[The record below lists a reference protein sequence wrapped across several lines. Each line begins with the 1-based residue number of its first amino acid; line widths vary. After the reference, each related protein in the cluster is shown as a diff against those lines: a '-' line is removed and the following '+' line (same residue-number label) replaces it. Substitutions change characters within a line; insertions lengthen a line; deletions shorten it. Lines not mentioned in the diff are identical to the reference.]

1 MRIGIVCPY
10 SLTLP
15 GGVQM
20 QVLGLA
26 RALSR
31 RGYPTRVLGPCDGP
45 PPDPNVTPLG
55 NSLPASSNGSVAPVA
70 PDPSCQL
77 RAIRAM
83 RDESF
88 DVIHLH
94 EPLAPGPTTTALLV
108 RPAPLIGT
116 FHAAGGSLVYDLLP
130 RATRFLAGRLD
141 LRVAVS
147 PDARD
152 MARNALGGSYD
163 LLYNGVEL
171 APYRVAEP
179 ARAAGPTILFVGR
192 HEPRKGL
199 GVLLDALRMLPAT
212 VRLWIA
218 GNGPETAALQA
229 RSAGDPRIEWLGTI
243 TDSEKIA
250 RLKGADVF
258 CAPSLRGESFGIVLL
273 EAMAA
278 GTAVVASDLPGYRNV
293 ARSSRDA
300 LLVPPGDSSKLAAAV
315 DRVLSDASEAS
326 RLVAAG
332 HERAE
337 AFSMSGLADHYLER
351 YARVAVCATGSNGLR
366 SSSARRRGARRRR
379 WVDPRRSSV
388 LRRGATTMTAGRR

>member
-31 RGYPTRVLGPCDGP
+31 SGHPTRVLGPCDGP

-94 EPLAPGPTTTALLV
+94 EPLAPGATTTALLV

-116 FHAAGGSLVYDLLP
+116 FHAAGASLAYDLFP
-130 RATRFLAGRLD
+130 RAARFLAGRLD
-141 LRVAVS
+141 HRVAVS

-152 MARNALGGSYD
+152 TASVSLGGTYD

-171 APYRVAEP
+171 APYRSAESV
-179 ARAAGPTILFVGR
+179 RASGPTILFIGR

-199 GVLLDALRMLPAT
+199 GVLLDALSMLPAE
-212 VRLWIA
+212 VRLWVA
-218 GNGPETAALQA
+218 GSGPETAGLQA
-229 RSAGDPRIEWLGTI
+229 RSASDPRIEWLGTV
-243 TDSEKIA
+243 TDIEKIA
-250 RLKGADVF
+250 RLKGADVL

-278 GTAVVASDLPGYRNV
+278 DTAVVASDLPGYRNV
-293 ARSSRDA
+293 ARSGHDA
-300 LLVPPGDSSKLAAAV
+300 LLVPPGDAEKLAAALG
-315 DRVLSDASEAS
+315 RVLSSTSESS

-332 HERAE
+332 HERAQS
-337 AFSMSGLADHYLER
+337 FSMSGLADQYLER
-351 YARVAVCATGSNGLR
+351 YERIAVPTGRSNSLKGSALLR
-366 SSSARRRGARRRR
+366 PSR
-379 WVDPRRSSV
+379 
-388 LRRGATTMTAGRR
+388 

>member
-10 SLTLP
+10 SLTRP

-20 QVLGLA
+20 QVLALA
-26 RALSR
+26 RTLGRS
-31 RGYPTRVLGPCDGP
+31 GYAARVLGPCDGP

-55 NSLPASSNGSVAPVA
+55 NSLPAISNGSIAPVA

-77 RAIRAM
+77 RAVRAM

-94 EPLAPGPTTTALLV
+94 EPLAPGPTMTALLV

-116 FHAAGGSLVYDLLP
+116 FHAAGGSLAYDLLP
-130 RATRFLAGRLD
+130 RATRFLANRLD
-141 LRVAVS
+141 YRVAVS

-152 MARNALGGSYD
+152 MARDAFGGAYD

-171 APYRVAEP
+171 ATYRG
-179 ARAAGPTILFVGR
+179 ARPVPSSGPTILFVGR

-199 GVLLDALRMLPAT
+199 GVLIEALGLLPPT

-218 GNGPETAALQA
+218 GEGPETSALKA
-229 RSAGDPRIEWLGTI
+229 RSAGDPRVEWLGTI
-243 TDSEKIA
+243 TDAEKIS
-250 RLKGADVF
+250 RLKGADVL

-278 GTAVVASDLPGYRNV
+278 GTAVVAGDIAGYRNV
-293 ARSSRDA
+293 ARPDRDA
-300 LLVPPGDSSKLAAAV
+300 LLVPPGDSGALAGAL
-315 DRVLSDASEAS
+315 DRILSDETVSR
-326 RLVAAG
+326 RLVEAG
-332 HERAE
+332 FERAE
-337 AFSMSGLADHYLER
+337 AFSMRGLAARYLER
-351 YARVAVCATGSNGLR
+351 YERIAVP
-366 SSSARRRGARRRR
+366 ARRRPGSSGGGPRPGGAA
-379 WVDPRRSSV
+379 P
-388 LRRGATTMTAGRR
+388 LR

>member
-1 MRIGIVCPY
+1 VRIGIICPY

-31 RGYPTRVLGPCDGP
+31 SGHPTRVLGPCDGP

-55 NSLPASSNGSVAPVA
+55 NSLPAIANGSIAPVA

-94 EPLAPGPTTTALLV
+94 EPLAPGPTMTALLV
-108 RPAPLIGT
+108 RSAPLLGT
-116 FHAAGGSLVYDLLP
+116 FHLAGGSLAYDLLP
-130 RATRFLAGRLD
+130 RATRFLANRLD

-152 MARNALGGSYD
+152 TARDALGGSYD

-171 APYRVAEP
+171 APYRAAEP
-179 ARAAGPTILFVGR
+179 AHTDGPTVLFIGR

-199 GVLLDALRMLPAT
+199 GVLIDALAMLPET
-212 VRLWIA
+212 VKLWIA
-218 GNGPETAALQA
+218 GSGPETAALRT
-229 RSAGDPRIEWLGTI
+229 RSAGDPRVEWLGTI

-293 ARSSRDA
+293 ARPDLDA
-300 LLVPPGDSSKLAAAV
+300 LLVPPGDSQALAGAI
-315 DRVLSDASEAS
+315 DRVLSSASESS
-326 RLVAAG
+326 RLVEAG
-332 HERAE
+332 HVRAA
-337 AFSMSGLADHYLER
+337 AFSMSGLADHYLQRYER
-351 YARVAVCATGSNGLR
+351 IAVSTKSV
-366 SSSARRRGARRRR
+366 RG
-379 WVDPRRSSV
+379 
-388 LRRGATTMTAGRR
+388 

>member
-1 MRIGIVCPY
+1 MRIGIICPY

-31 RGYPTRVLGPCDGP
+31 SGHPTRVLGPCDGP

-55 NSLPASSNGSVAPVA
+55 NSLPAIANGSIAPVA

-88 DVIHLH
+88 DVIHVH
-94 EPLAPGPTTTALLV
+94 EPLAPGPTMTALLV

-116 FHAAGGSLVYDLLP
+116 FHLAGASLAYELLP
-130 RATRFLAGRLD
+130 RATRFLANRLD

-152 MARNALGGSYD
+152 TARDALGGRYD

-171 APYRVAEP
+171 APYRAAQP
-179 ARAAGPTILFVGR
+179 APTDGPTILFIGR

-199 GVLLDALRMLPAT
+199 SVLIDALSMLPPT
-212 VRLWIA
+212 VRLWVA
-218 GNGPETAALQA
+218 GAGPETAALRN

-258 CAPSLRGESFGIVLL
+258 CAPSLRGESFGVVLL

-293 ARSSRDA
+293 ARPDRDA
-300 LLVPPGDSSKLAAAV
+300 LLVPPGDSQALAGAI
-315 DRVLSDASEAS
+315 DRVLSDPGESS

-332 HERAE
+332 HARAE
-337 AFSMSGLADHYLER
+337 AFSMSGLADHYLARYER
-351 YARVAVCATGSNGLR
+351 IAVFTKPK
-366 SSSARRRGARRRR
+366 RR
-379 WVDPRRSSV
+379 
-388 LRRGATTMTAGRR
+388 

>member
-1 MRIGIVCPY
+1 
-10 SLTLP
+10 
-15 GGVQM
+15 M

-31 RGYPTRVLGPCDGP
+31 SGHPTRVLGPCDGP

-55 NSLPASSNGSVAPVA
+55 NSLPTIANGSIAPVA

-94 EPLAPGPTTTALLV
+94 EPLAPGPTMTALLV

-116 FHAAGGSLVYDLLP
+116 FHAAGGSLAYDLLP

-152 MARNALGGSYD
+152 MAQNALGGTYD

-171 APYRVAEP
+171 APYRIAEP
-179 ARAAGPTILFVGR
+179 ARSDGPTILFVGR

-199 GVLLDALRMLPAT
+199 GVLLDALRMLPT
-212 VRLWIA
+212 DVRLQIA
-218 GNGPETAALQA
+218 GSGSETASLQA
-229 RSAGDPRIEWLGTI
+229 RSASDPRIEWLGTV

-250 RLKGADVF
+250 RLKGADVL

-278 GTAVVASDLPGYRNV
+278 GAAVVASDLPGYRNV
-293 ARSSRDA
+293 ARSGRDG
-300 LLVPPGDSSKLAAAV
+300 LLVPPGDPVELAGALG
-315 DRVLSDASEAS
+315 RVLSNAAESS

-332 HERAE
+332 YARAE
-337 AFSMSGLADHYLER
+337 TFSMSGLAEQYLER
-351 YARVAVCATGSNGLR
+351 YERIAVSTSRAKRPVG
-366 SSSARRRGARRRR
+366 
-379 WVDPRRSSV
+379 
-388 LRRGATTMTAGRR
+388 

>member
-1 MRIGIVCPY
+1 MRIGIICPY

-31 RGYPTRVLGPCDGP
+31 SGHPTRVLGPCDGP

-55 NSLPASSNGSVAPVA
+55 NSLPAIANGSIAPVA

-94 EPLAPGPTTTALLV
+94 EPLAPGPTMTALLV
-108 RPAPLIGT
+108 RSAPLVGT
-116 FHAAGGSLVYDLLP
+116 FHLAGGSLAYDLLP
-130 RATRFLAGRLD
+130 RATRFLANRLD

-152 MARNALGGSYD
+152 TARDALGGSYD

-171 APYRVAEP
+171 APYRAAEP
-179 ARAAGPTILFVGR
+179 APTDGPTILFIGR

-199 GVLLDALRMLPAT
+199 GVLLDALSLLPET
-212 VRLWIA
+212 VRLWVA
-218 GNGPETAALQA
+218 GSGPETATLQTRLA
-229 RSAGDPRIEWLGTI
+229 DDPRIEWLGTI

-250 RLKGADVF
+250 RLKGADVL

-293 ARSSRDA
+293 ARQDLDA
-300 LLVPPGDSSKLAAAV
+300 LLVPPGDSQALAGAI
-315 DRVLSDASEAS
+315 DRVLSGASESS
-326 RLVAAG
+326 RLVEAG
-332 HERAE
+332 HVRVE
-337 AFSMSGLADHYLER
+337 AFAMAGLAEQYLQRYER
-351 YARVAVCATGSNGLR
+351 IAVPTKSE
-366 SSSARRRGARRRR
+366 RG
-379 WVDPRRSSV
+379 
-388 LRRGATTMTAGRR
+388 

>member
-1 MRIGIVCPY
+1 
-10 SLTLP
+10 
-15 GGVQM
+15 M

-26 RALSR
+26 RALGR
-31 RGYPTRVLGPCDGP
+31 LGCPTRVLGPCDGP

-55 NSLPASSNGSVAPVA
+55 NSLPAIANGSIAPVA

-83 RDESF
+83 RDEAF

-94 EPLAPGPTTTALLV
+94 EPLAPGPTMTALLV
-108 RPAPLIGT
+108 KPAPLIGT
-116 FHAAGGSLVYDLLP
+116 FHAAGVSLAYDLLP

-141 LRVAVS
+141 LRAAVS
-147 PDARD
+147 TDARD
-152 MARNALGGSYD
+152 MAHDALGGSYE

-171 APYRVAEP
+171 APYRNAEP
-179 ARAAGPTILFVGR
+179 VKATSPTVLFIGR

-199 GVLLDALRMLPAT
+199 GVLLEALELLPDG
-212 VRLWIA
+212 VRLWVA
-218 GNGPETAALQA
+218 GEGTETAAL
-229 RSAGDPRIEWLGTI
+229 RSRWGEDPRVDWLGTI

-258 CAPSLRGESFGIVLL
+258 CAPSLRGESFGIVVL

-278 GTAVVASDLPGYRNV
+278 GTVVVASDIGGYRNV
-293 ARSSRDA
+293 ARSGHDS
-300 LLVPPGDSSKLAAAV
+300 LLAPPGDAAGLASAIE
-315 DRVLSDASEAS
+315 RVLADPDEAA

-337 AFSMSGLADHYLER
+337 AFSMRGLAEHYLKAYEQI
-351 YARVAVCATGSNGLR
+351 AVTATVR
-366 SSSARRRGARRRR
+366 ARRR
-379 WVDPRRSSV
+379 
-388 LRRGATTMTAGRR
+388 

>member
-1 MRIGIVCPY
+1 MRIGIICPY
-10 SLTLP
+10 SLTVP

-31 RGYPTRVLGPCDGP
+31 SGHPTRVLGPCDGP
-45 PPDPNVTPLG
+45 PPDTNVTPLG
-55 NSLPASSNGSVAPVA
+55 NSLPTIANGSIAPVA

-94 EPLAPGPTTTALLV
+94 EPLAPGPTMTALLV

-116 FHAAGGSLVYDLLP
+116 FHAAGGSLAYDLLP

-141 LRVAVS
+141 HRAAVS
-147 PDARD
+147 RDARD
-152 MARNALGGSYD
+152 MAADALGGTYD

-171 APYRVAEP
+171 APYRIAEP
-179 ARAAGPTILFVGR
+179 VQASGPTILFIGR

-199 GVLLDALRMLPAT
+199 GVLLEALRMLPGD

-218 GNGPETAALQA
+218 GSGSETAALQV
-229 RSAGDPRIEWLGTI
+229 RSASDPRIEWLGTV

-293 ARSSRDA
+293 ARPGHDA
-300 LLVPPGDSSKLAAAV
+300 LLVPPGDPAKLAAALG
-315 DRVLSDASEAS
+315 RVLSDPGESS

-332 HERAE
+332 HERAK
-337 AFSMSGLADHYLER
+337 AFSMSGLADQYLER
-351 YARVAVCATGSNGLR
+351 YERIAVSTSRSNTR
-366 SSSARRRGARRRR
+366 
-379 WVDPRRSSV
+379 
-388 LRRGATTMTAGRR
+388 

>member
-1 MRIGIVCPY
+1 
-10 SLTLP
+10 
-15 GGVQM
+15 M

-31 RGYPTRVLGPCDGP
+31 SGHPTRVLGPCDGP

-55 NSLPASSNGSVAPVA
+55 NSLPAIANGSIAPVA

-94 EPLAPGPTTTALLV
+94 EPLAPGPTMTALLV

-116 FHAAGGSLVYDLLP
+116 FHAAGGSLAYDILP
-130 RATRFLAGRLD
+130 RAARFLVNRLD

-152 MARNALGGSYD
+152 TARDTLGGTYD

-171 APYRVAEP
+171 APYRIAERAP
-179 ARAAGPTILFVGR
+179 AHGPTILFIGR

-199 GVLLDALRMLPAT
+199 GVLLDALGMLPADM
-212 VRLWIA
+212 RLWVA
-218 GNGPETAALQA
+218 GEGPETAALRS
-229 RSAGDPRIEWLGTI
+229 RSASDPRIEWLGTI

-293 ARSSRDA
+293 ARSGRDA
-300 LLVPPGDSSKLAAAV
+300 LLVPPGDAEQLAAAIR
-315 DRVLSDASEAS
+315 RVLSNRAGSSA
-326 RLVAAG
+326 LVAAG
-332 HERAE
+332 HERSE
-337 AFSMSGLADHYLER
+337 AFSMSGLAQQYLER
-351 YARVAVCATGSNGLR
+351 YERIAVSTARSHGVWGSRGSQGR
-366 SSSARRRGARRRR
+366 AR
-379 WVDPRRSSV
+379 PKE
-388 LRRGATTMTAGRR
+388 

>member
-10 SLTLP
+10 SLTVP

-31 RGYPTRVLGPCDGP
+31 SGHPTRVLGPCDGP

-55 NSLPASSNGSVAPVA
+55 NSLPTIANGSIAPVA

-94 EPLAPGPTTTALLV
+94 EPLAPGPTMTALLV

-116 FHAAGGSLVYDLLP
+116 FHAAGGSLAYDLLP

-179 ARAAGPTILFVGR
+179 ARSPGPTILFIGR

-199 GVLLDALRMLPAT
+199 GVLLDALRMLPT
-212 VRLWIA
+212 DVRLQIA
-218 GNGPETAALQA
+218 GSGSETAALQA
-229 RSAGDPRIEWLGTI
+229 RSASDPRIEWLGTV

-293 ARSSRDA
+293 ARPGQDA
-300 LLVPPGDSSKLAAAV
+300 LLVPPGDSEKLALALH
-315 DRVLSDASEAS
+315 RVLSDTSES
-326 RLVAAG
+326 LRLVAEG
-332 HERAE
+332 HRRAE
-337 AFSMSGLADHYLER
+337 AFSMSGLADQYLER
-351 YARVAVCATGSNGLR
+351 YERIAVSTSRAKRPVG
-366 SSSARRRGARRRR
+366 
-379 WVDPRRSSV
+379 
-388 LRRGATTMTAGRR
+388 

>member
-1 MRIGIVCPY
+1 MRIGIICPY

-26 RALSR
+26 RALS
-31 RGYPTRVLGPCDGP
+31 GSGHPTRVLGPCDGP

-55 NSLPASSNGSVAPVA
+55 NSLPASSNGSIAAVA

-94 EPLAPGPTTTALLV
+94 EPLAPGATTTALLV

-116 FHAAGGSLVYDLLP
+116 FHAAAASMAYDLFP
-130 RATRFLAGRLD
+130 RAARFLAGRLD
-141 LRVAVS
+141 HRVAVS

-152 MARNALGGSYD
+152 TARVSLGGTYD

-171 APYRVAEP
+171 APYRSAESV
-179 ARAAGPTILFVGR
+179 RASGPTILFIGR

-199 GVLLDALRMLPAT
+199 GVLLDALRMLPAE
-212 VRLWIA
+212 VRLWVA
-218 GNGPETAALQA
+218 GSGPETSALRA
-229 RSAGDPRIEWLGTI
+229 RSASDPRIEWLGTV

-258 CAPSLRGESFGIVLL
+258 CAPSLWGESFGIVLL

-293 ARSSRDA
+293 ARSGHDA
-300 LLVPPGDSSKLAAAV
+300 LLVPPDDPAKLAAAIS
-315 DRVLSDASEAS
+315 RVLSSASESS

-332 HERAE
+332 HARAE
-337 AFSMSGLADHYLER
+337 SFSMSGLADHYLER
-351 YARVAVCATGSNGLR
+351 YERIAVSTAHSNGLR
-366 SSSARRRGARRRR
+366 
-379 WVDPRRSSV
+379 
-388 LRRGATTMTAGRR
+388 GRAHR

>member
-31 RGYPTRVLGPCDGP
+31 SGHPTRVLGPCDGP

-55 NSLPASSNGSVAPVA
+55 NSLPAIANGSIAPVA
-70 PDPSCQL
+70 PDPACQL
-77 RAIRAM
+77 RAVRAM
-83 RDESF
+83 RDECF

-94 EPLAPGPTTTALLV
+94 EPLAPGPTMTSLLV
-108 RPAPLIGT
+108 RPAPLVGT
-116 FHAAGGSLVYDLLP
+116 YHLAGATLAPGDEVRQRVADSLVP
-130 RATRFLAGRLD
+130 PATRFLANRLD

-152 MARNALGGSYD
+152 TARDALGGRYD

-171 APYRVAEP
+171 APYRTAEP
-179 ARAAGPTILFVGR
+179 APTDGSTVLFIGR

-199 GVLLDALRMLPAT
+199 GVLLDALALLPST
-212 VRLWIA
+212 VRLWVA
-218 GNGPETAALQA
+218 GSGPETTALKN

-250 RLKGADVF
+250 RLKGADVL
-258 CAPSLRGESFGIVLL
+258 CAPSLGGESFGIVLL

-293 ARSSRDA
+293 ARPDLDA
-300 LLVPPGDSSKLAAAV
+300 LLVPPDDPRALAGAIH
-315 DRVLSDASEAS
+315 RVLTSASESS
-326 RLVAAG
+326 RLVEAG
-332 HERAE
+332 HLRAE
-337 AFSMSGLADHYLER
+337 AFSMSGLADQYLQRFEQI
-351 YARVAVCATGSNGLR
+351 AVSN
-366 SSSARRRGARRRR
+366 ARRVSGSVRG
-379 WVDPRRSSV
+379 
-388 LRRGATTMTAGRR
+388 

>member
-1 MRIGIVCPY
+1 MRIGIICPY
-10 SLTLP
+10 SLTQP

-31 RGYPTRVLGPCDGP
+31 SGHPTRVLGPCDGP

-55 NSLPASSNGSVAPVA
+55 NSLPAIANGSIAPVA

-94 EPLAPGPTTTALLV
+94 EPLAPGPTMTALLV
-108 RPAPLIGT
+108 RTAPLVGT
-116 FHAAGGSLVYDLLP
+116 FHLAGGSLAYDLLP
-130 RATRFLAGRLD
+130 RATRFLANRLD

-152 MARNALGGSYD
+152 TARDALGGNYD

-171 APYRVAEP
+171 APYRNAEP
-179 ARAAGPTILFVGR
+179 SRTDGPTVLFIGR

-199 GVLLDALRMLPAT
+199 GVLLDALRLLPES

-218 GNGPETAALQA
+218 GDGPETAALRA
-229 RSAGDPRIEWLGTI
+229 RSAGDARIEWLGTI
-243 TDSEKIA
+243 TDSEKIS
-250 RLKGADVF
+250 RLKGADIF
-258 CAPSLRGESFGIVLL
+258 CAPSLRGESFGVVLL

-278 GTAVVASDLPGYRNV
+278 DTAVVASDLPGYRNA
-293 ARSSRDA
+293 ARPDQDA
-300 LLVPPGDSSKLAAAV
+300 LLVPPGDPRALADAV
-315 DRVLSDASEAS
+315 NRVLSNDSEAS

-332 HERAE
+332 HTRAE
-337 AFSMSGLADHYLER
+337 AFSMSGLADDYLQRYER
-351 YARVAVCATGSNGLR
+351 IAVSTSRKRN
-366 SSSARRRGARRRR
+366 
-379 WVDPRRSSV
+379 
-388 LRRGATTMTAGRR
+388 

>member
-1 MRIGIVCPY
+1 
-10 SLTLP
+10 
-15 GGVQM
+15 M

-26 RALSR
+26 RALN
-31 RGYPTRVLGPCDGP
+31 RGGHPTRVLGPCDGP

-55 NSLPASSNGSVAPVA
+55 NSLPAIANGSIAPVA

-94 EPLAPGPTTTALLV
+94 EPLAPGPTMTALLV

-116 FHAAGGSLVYDLLP
+116 FHAAGSSLAYDLLP
-130 RATRFLAGRLD
+130 RATRFLARRLD
-141 LRVAVS
+141 QRVAVS

-152 MARNALGGSYD
+152 MARDALGGAYD

-171 APYRVAEP
+171 APYRA
-179 ARAAGPTILFVGR
+179 ARPVRTDGPTVLFMGR

-199 GVLLDALRMLPAT
+199 GVLLEALQSLPES
-212 VRLWIA
+212 VRLWVA
-218 GNGPETAALQA
+218 GEGPETAALRA
-229 RSAGDPRIEWLGTI
+229 RAGSDPRIEWLGTI
-243 TDSEKIA
+243 TDAEKIA

-278 GTAVVASDLPGYRNV
+278 GTAVVASDIGGYRNA
-293 ARSSRDA
+293 ARPGRDA
-300 LLVPPGDSSKLAAAV
+300 LLVPPGDAAQLAAAIH
-315 DRVLSDASEAS
+315 RVLTDQARSAE
-326 RLVAAG
+326 LVSAG
-332 HERAE
+332 HQRAE
-337 AFSMSGLADHYLER
+337 TFSMSGLAASYLQCYER
-351 YARVAVCATGSNGLR
+351 IALST
-366 SSSARRRGARRRR
+366 ARRS
-379 WVDPRRSSV
+379 P
-388 LRRGATTMTAGRR
+388 